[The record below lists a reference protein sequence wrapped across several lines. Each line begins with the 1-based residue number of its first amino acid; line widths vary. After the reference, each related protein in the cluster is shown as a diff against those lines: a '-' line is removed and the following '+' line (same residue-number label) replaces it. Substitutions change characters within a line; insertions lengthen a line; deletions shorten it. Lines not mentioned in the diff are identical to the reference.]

1 MYLWHDGIIKREE
14 EIRISPLDHGFV
26 YGMGIFETFRT
37 YNGHPF
43 LFDDHIERLQ
53 MSCVALGIQLA
64 YDREALR
71 QAIQDLYD
79 AYEANDLYIRL
90 NVSAGPREIGLSIDP
105 YDTPTVLIYAK
116 PIAPRK
122 RAERALETIR
132 LPRSTPETT
141 YRLKSHHYMN
151 NLLAKRQLF
160 NPEAEGLF
168 LTKEGHV
175 CEGITSNIFWRYG
188 STWYTSPLE
197 TGALNG
203 ITRQFLMQHLPVEER
218 LAYLPQLEEADEII
232 YTNSVQEAVAISSLD
247 GRPFPGIN
255 GSGYAQIMT
264 LFDQSVEHVTTRR
277 EQR

>member
-1 MYLWHDGIIKREE
+1 
-14 EIRISPLDHGFV
+14 
-26 YGMGIFETFRT
+26 
-37 YNGHPF
+37 
-43 LFDDHIERLQ
+43 
-53 MSCVALGIQLA
+53 
-64 YDREALR
+64 
-71 QAIQDLYD
+71 
-79 AYEANDLYIRL
+79 
-90 NVSAGPREIGLSIDP
+90 
-105 YDTPTVLIYAK
+105 
-116 PIAPRK
+116 
-122 RAERALETIR
+122 
-132 LPRSTPETT
+132 STPETT

-188 STWYTSPLE
+188 STWYTSSLE

-232 YTNSVQEAVAISSLD
+232 YTNSVQEAVAISALD

-255 GSGYAQIMT
+255 GIGYAQLMT
-264 LFDQSVEHVTTRR
+264 LFDQSVEQVTTRR

>member
-26 YGMGIFETFRT
+26 YGMGVFETFRT

-64 YDREALR
+64 YDRKALR

-79 AYEANDLYIRL
+79 AHGANDLYIRL

-175 CEGITSNIFWRYG
+175 CE
-188 STWYTSPLE
+188 

-232 YTNSVQEAVAISSLD
+232 YTNSVQEAVAISALD

-255 GSGYAQIMT
+255 GIGYAQLMT
-264 LFDQSVEHVTTRR
+264 LFDQSVEQVTTRR